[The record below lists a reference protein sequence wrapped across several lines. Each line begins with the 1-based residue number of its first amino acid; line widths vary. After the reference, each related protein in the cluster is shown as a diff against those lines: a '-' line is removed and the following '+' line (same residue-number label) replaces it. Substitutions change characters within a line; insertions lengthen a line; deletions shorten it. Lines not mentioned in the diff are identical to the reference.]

1 MKNTKQQLMV
11 LACCLIGLVFV
22 FEAPAQKTAPKSD
35 AQASTASEKTSATP
49 PGGAAA
55 AAVKPEE
62 KTGNKAFRGIVIG
75 MKTDDLRKKLGTP
88 KDASDTLDFYV
99 FSDNESAQIVYDA
112 THAVSAISFDFTG
125 KSGAPAAKDVLG
137 VDVDVSTDGSMYKM
151 IRYPK
156 SGYWISYNRTAGD
169 TGMVSITMQ
178 KIP

>member
-1 MKNTKQQLMV
+1 VKNTKQQLMV
-11 LACCLIGLVFV
+11 LACCLIGLVLV
-22 FEAPAQKTAPKSD
+22 FEAPAQKTD
-35 AQASTASEKTSATP
+35 RQASTAAEKASPTP
-49 PGGAAA
+49 PAGVGAAA
-55 AAVKPEE
+55 PKPED
-62 KTGNKAFRGIVIG
+62 KTSIKAFRGVVIG
-75 MKTDDLRKKLGTP
+75 MQAGELRKKLGTP
-88 KDASDTLDFYV
+88 KDASETLDFYV
-99 FSDNESAQIVYDA
+99 FSNNESAQIVYDA
-112 THAVSAISFDFTG
+112 SHAVSAISFDFTG